1 MSGWSACTCMN
12 LSMFSCPSWFRD
24 SSCGVPL
31 EYLVSVLTSSQA
43 LVGPVEVGRGDQE
56 QVQWDLEVST
66 TVSAVAP
73 VGDHEARWHGG
84 RRVVILH
91 QRGAAAAPAEGP
103 GGL

>member
-1 MSGWSACTCMN
+1 MVGVYLPACIFPCFPALPGSEILLVVCHWST
-12 LSMFSCPSWFRD
+12 
-24 SSCGVPL
+24 
-31 EYLVSVLTSSQA
+31 YSVLTSSQA

-73 VGDHEARWHGG
+73 VGDHEARWYGG